1 MLLLFDCCLLFGA
14 RQWGDLVQ
22 DRIIKGDSQ
31 RRGKIHSMR
40 KSLLKNEIIKKNN
53 KV

>member
-22 DRIIKGDSQ
+22 DMIIKGD
-31 RRGKIHSMR
+31 G
-40 KSLLKNEIIKKNN
+40 NTKKGENTLN
-53 KV
+53 AQVNVKKGDKEK